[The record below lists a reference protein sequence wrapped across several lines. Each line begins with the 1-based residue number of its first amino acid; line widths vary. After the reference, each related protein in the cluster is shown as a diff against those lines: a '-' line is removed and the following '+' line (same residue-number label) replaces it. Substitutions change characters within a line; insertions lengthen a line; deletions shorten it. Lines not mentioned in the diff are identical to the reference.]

1 MSLPVLMLISA
12 PLGHGGVIT
21 GHDGGHGGVI
31 TGHDVNSGRHASSGM
46 EVGPH

>member
-1 MSLPVLMLISA
+1 MSLVVLMLISA
-12 PLGHGGVIT
+12 PL
-21 GHDGGHGGVI
+21 GHGGVI